1 MSKQAS
7 PAAIGGFV
15 VGAVALVV
23 AGVLIF
29 GSGKFFAHT
38 TPAVMY
44 FEGNV
49 QGLQVG
55 AALKFRGV
63 PIGSVTDIKAKF
75 NTSELK
81 FRIPVFVEFIQDS
94 IESDGKSTRPDQKVL
109 NALVEQGLRA
119 QLQPESIVTGQLFVQ
134 LDFYPDA
141 PPAQVVIDPAT
152 QLIEIPTIPT
162 ALELVS
168 QTLRRAINKIAE
180 LPIEEIVTNLE
191 AALSSINRVVNAPE
205 VLETVRTLNSTLLD
219 VRHLVQRTDKQM
231 EPLTAGIA
239 KMVEHVNKL
248 AQSVDTQM
256 ASLSTSLKDMSG
268 AARGAL
274 EQTRETMVTVQGF
287 AAPSSPVQY
296 ELAKTLRELSDTARS
311 LRVLADYLERHPNAV
326 VFGRGRNE
334 DGQQ

>member
-7 PAAIGGFV
+7 PTAIGGFV

-29 GSGKFFAHT
+29 GSGKFFSHAS
-38 TPAVMY
+38 PAVMY

-55 AALKFRGV
+55 AAVKFRGV
-63 PIGSVTDIKAKF
+63 PIGAVTDIKAKF
-75 NTSELK
+75 DTRELK
-81 FRIPVFVEFIQDS
+81 FRIPVFVKFTQDR
-94 IESDGKSTRPDQKVL
+94 IEREGVGAKPQQEIL

-141 PPAQVVIDPAT
+141 PPKQVTIDPAT

-162 ALELVS
+162 AFELVS
-168 QTLRRAINKIAE
+168 QTLRTAINKIAQF
-180 LPIEEIVTNLE
+180 PIEQIVANLE
-191 AALSSINRVVNAPE
+191 EALSNINRVVNAPE
-205 VLETVRTLNSTLLD
+205 VLETVRTLNSTLLG
-219 VRHLVQRTDKQM
+219 VRQLVQRTDKQL
-231 EPLTAGIA
+231 EPLTSGIA
-239 KMVEHVNKL
+239 KTVENVNKL
-248 AQSVDTQM
+248 TQSVDGQL
-256 ASLSTSLKDMSG
+256 ASLTASLKDTSE

-274 EQTRETMVTVQGF
+274 EQTRETMAAVQGF
-287 AAPSSPVQY
+287 TAPSSPVQY
-296 ELAKTLRELSDTARS
+296 ELAKTLKELSETARS
-311 LRVLADYLERHPNAV
+311 LRMLVDYLERHPNAV

-334 DGQQ
+334 AGEQ

>member
-7 PAAIGGFV
+7 PAVIGGFV
-15 VGAVALVV
+15 VGAVALVI

-29 GSGKFFAHT
+29 GSGKFFTHT

-81 FRIPVFVEFIQDS
+81 FRIPVFVKFIQDS
-94 IESDGKSTRPDQKVL
+94 IETDGRSTKPDQEVL
-109 NALVEQGLRA
+109 NALVKQGLRA

-141 PPAQVVIDPAT
+141 PPAQLTIDPAT

-168 QTLRRAINKIAE
+168 QTLRRAINKVAE
-180 LPIEEIVTNLE
+180 LPIEQIVANLE
-191 AALSSINRVVNAPE
+191 GALSNINRVVNAPE
-205 VLETVRTLNSTLLD
+205 VLETVRTLNSTLKD
-219 VRHLVQRTDKQM
+219 VRQLVQRADKQV
-231 EPLTAGIA
+231 EPLTAGIT
-239 KMVEHVNKL
+239 KTMGNVNKL
-248 AQSVDTQM
+248 TESVDSQV
-256 ASLSTSLKDMSG
+256 AALSASLKDVSG

-274 EQTRETMVTVQGF
+274 EQARETMAAVQGF

-334 DGQQ
+334 DGKQ